1 MSAVRYERLKGLRK
15 PKLGYC
21 IRKLGFHRCKLS
33 FLRRKLGN
41 LLRKFAQVAR
51 QSALTDAAIFILSKS
66 DKLKLLAAVCYTRL
80 SKYGRSES
88 KIWNIA
94 TRTTIIVARITI
106 IATKNP
112 IVADYRRENRWI

>member
-1 MSAVRYERLKGLRK
+1 MSAVRYARKSDLRK
-15 PKLGYC
+15 SKLC
-21 IRKLGFHRCKLS
+21 
-33 FLRRKLGN
+33 FLRSKLGN
-41 LLRKFAQVAR
+41 VWWKFAQVAR
-51 QSALTDAAIFILSKS
+51 QSALTDAAIFILSKN
-66 DKLKLLAAVCYTRL
+66 DKLKLLTAVRYARL
-80 SKYGRSES
+80 SKCGRSES